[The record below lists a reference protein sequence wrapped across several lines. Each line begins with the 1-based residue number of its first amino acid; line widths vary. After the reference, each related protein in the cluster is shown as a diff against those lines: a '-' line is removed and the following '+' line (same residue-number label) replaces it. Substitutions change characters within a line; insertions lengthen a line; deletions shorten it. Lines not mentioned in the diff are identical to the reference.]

1 MIPKIIHYCWFGENE
16 LPKEYQEYITGWKKL
31 CPDYEII
38 EWNESNYDVDQVPY
52 TAQAAKAKK
61 WSFVSDYLG
70 FDVVY
75 RYGGIYLDTDVEL
88 IKTLDQILEN
98 DAFFAIEENENG
110 AEVAPGL
117 GFGAKKGHP
126 LLKKLRDMYNEIDF
140 IKADGS
146 LNMVAI
152 PVYTTKML
160 EKLGFKRENSLQK
173 LDDVTIYPTPYFAP
187 MDFLTGKIKLTN
199 ETISIH
205 HYSALWQTP
214 TNLKHIAKIRQN
226 NRRFGKKWGQRIN
239 LVWRIWWAILRRVKK
254 VLRINDEKN

>member
-1 MIPKIIHYCWFGENE
+1 MIPKIIHYCWFGQNE
-16 LPKEYQEYITGWKKL
+16 MPKQYRQYIEGWKKI

-38 EWNESNYDVDQVPY
+38 EWNEENYDVEQVAY
-52 TAQAAKAKK
+52 TAQAAKAGK

-88 IKTLDQILEN
+88 LQTLDHILEN
-98 DAFFAIEENENG
+98 DAFFAIEENESG

-117 GFGAKKGHP
+117 GFGAKKNHP
-126 LLKKLRDMYNEIDF
+126 LLKQLRDMYNDLEF

-146 LNMVAI
+146 LNTVAI
-152 PVYTTKML
+152 PVYTTQLLGKI
-160 EKLGFKRENSLQK
+160 GFKRQDKLQK
-173 LDDVTIYPTPYFAP
+173 LGDVTIYPTTYFAP
-187 MDFLTGKIKLTN
+187 MDFLTGQINLSP

-214 TNLKHIAKIRQN
+214 TNLRHIEKMRRI
-226 NRRFGKKWGQRIN
+226 NRRFGKKWGMRIN
-239 LVWRIWWAILRRVKK
+239 FWWRVWWALERRIKK
-254 VLRINDEKN
+254 LWGKSK